1 MTVETFLIAFLG
13 AAFAFLFFLAGEV
26 FVRAYERSRAHYNA
40 VVKIEALM
48 NELLDE
54 VSVLTSEVSTYRNKI
69 DEGKIL
75 TELPR
80 PIRFDG
86 ATIRSELYD
95 LDLVNR
101 LMSLTAG
108 MRRLNN
114 DIENIREAYSRLAD
128 RYVDKILSEEAYK
141 KNARHIVEPSEKLA
155 NVLRTGFTDE
165 IKDLLAVSRVHLAKP
180 RPIGN
185 RIVGEVVRVLFVERV
200 VVTEEER
207 KHEREI
213 LEKEIATVR
222 EQSKA
227 RIAGVQPKFPASSE

>member
-1 MTVETFLIAFLG
+1 MTVETFLTALLG
-13 AAFAFLFFLAGEV
+13 AAFAFLFFLTGEV

-40 VVKIEALM
+40 VVRIEAIM

-54 VSVLTSEVSTYRNKI
+54 LSVLSSLVATYRSKI
-69 DEGKIL
+69 DEGTL
-75 TELPR
+75 LFDLPR

-86 ATIRSELYD
+86 TLRADLYD

-101 LMSLTAG
+101 FMSLAAV

-114 DIENIREAYSRLAD
+114 DIENVREMYSRLAD
-128 RYVDKILSEEAYK
+128 RYADGSFSEEAYK
-141 KNARHIVEPSEKLA
+141 KNARHIVNACEKFSSI
-155 NVLRTGFTDE
+155 VQSGVTEE
-165 IKDLLAVSRVHLAKP
+165 IKDLLAVARIHLTKP

-185 RIVGEVVRVLFVERV
+185 RIVGEMVRVLFVEKV

-213 LEKEIATVR
+213 LEKEIEKVR
-222 EQSKA
+222 E
-227 RIAGVQPKFPASSE
+227 

>member
-1 MTVETFLIAFLG
+1 LTVETFLTAFLG
-13 AAFAFLFFLAGEV
+13 AALAFLFFLAGEV

-54 VSVLTSEVSTYRNKI
+54 VSILTNQLATYRNKI

-80 PIRFDG
+80 LIRFDG
-86 ATIRSELYD
+86 ATVRSDLYD

-101 LMSLTAG
+101 FMSLTAG

-128 RYVDKILSEEAYK
+128 RYVDKILDEEAYK
-141 KNARHIVEPSEKLA
+141 KNARHIVEGSEKLA
-155 NVLRTGFTDE
+155 NVLRTGFTEE

-180 RPIGN
+180 RPIGH
-185 RIVGEVVRVLFVERV
+185 RIVGEVVRALFIGQVKA
-200 VVTEEER
+200 TDEER
-207 KHEREI
+207 RRERES

-227 RIAGVQPKFPASSE
+227 RIAGFESKTPPSSG